1 MSMSH
6 ISDKI
11 QDEPL
16 LQSTDQKLTIFPI
29 QYPKIWEFYQKQ
41 LACFWTTGEINLCN
55 DKFDELTESEQH
67 FLKYILAFFAASDG
81 IVNMNLD
88 LNFSQQIKIPEV
100 LANYHFQMMMEDI
113 HSTMYSI
120 LIETYIK
127 NSEEKNILF
136 NAIHKIPCIKRKADW
151 ALKWVSD
158 STSLGKRL
166 IAFSIVEGIYF
177 SGAFCAIYWFS
188 SRNKMPGLCK
198 SNEFI
203 ARDEGLHT
211 DFACLLYS
219 YVKNKLSEKEVH
231 DMVKEAVDIEE
242 DFINNSLKCSLIGMN
257 ANAMTQYIQFVAD
270 RLVVDLG
277 YSKIYNTKNPFKFME
292 QIGLEG
298 KNNFFEDR
306 TSEYQKANVIQSQS
320 SSNFIVNDDF

>member
-1 MSMSH
+1 MNS
-6 ISDKI
+6 
-11 QDEPL
+11 DEPL
-16 LQSTDQKLTIFPI
+16 LQNTQQKLTIFPI
-29 QYPKIWEFYQKQ
+29 EYQKIWKFYQKQ
-41 LACFWTTGEINLCN
+41 LSCFWTTGEVNLN
-55 DKFDELTESEQH
+55 SDKFDELTESEQH

-88 LNFSQQIKIPEV
+88 LNFSQDFNIQEV
-100 LANYHFQMMMEDI
+100 KFNYHFQMMMEDI

-120 LIETYIK
+120 LIDTYIK
-127 NSEEKNILF
+127 SSEEKHVLF

-151 ALKWVSD
+151 AFKWISSD
-158 STSLGKRL
+158 VSLGRRL

-188 SRNKMPGLCK
+188 TKNKMPGLCK

-211 DFACLLYS
+211 DFACLLYE
-219 YVKNKLSEKEVH
+219 YIVNKVPEEEVH
-231 DMVKEAVDIEE
+231 SMIKEAVEIEE
-242 DFINNSLKCSLIGMN
+242 EFINKSLKCSLIGMN
-257 ANAMTQYIQFVAD
+257 AAAMTQYIYFVAD
-270 RLVVDLG
+270 RLVVNLG
-277 YSKIYNTKNPFKFME
+277 YSKIYNAKNPFKFME

-306 TSEYQKANVIQSQS
+306 TSEYQKANVIESKD
-320 SSNFIVNDDF
+320 NIFNVAENDDF